1 MTHHFSHR
9 FHKEMWIINPGEF
22 MASGEDIVIG
32 TILGSCVSV
41 VLHDPVSL
49 VGGMNHFLLADVGYH
64 VDVDSPQFLIT
75 KGRFGI
81 HAMELLINE
90 MLKKGAVRKELK
102 AKVFGGANMLISSN
116 AEGSTV
122 PQKNVEFAMR
132 FLEKERIPV
141 VNSDVGGTT
150 ARKIFLM
157 PRSFEVHKLVSV
169 EKKRIERIERREE
182 NFAARIARLLNGE
195 NTAP

>member
-1 MTHHFSHR
+1 
-9 FHKEMWIINPGEF
+9 MWIINPGEF

-41 VLHDPVSL
+41 VLHDPVSKI
-49 VGGMNHFLLADVGYH
+49 GGMNHFLLADIGYH
-64 VDVDSPQFLIT
+64 VDVDSPQFLVS

-90 MLKKGAVRKELK
+90 MLKNGANRRELQ

-116 AEGSTV
+116 AQGSTV
-122 PQKNVEFAMR
+122 PQKNIEFATR

-141 VNSDVGGTT
+141 INSDVGGTK

-157 PRSFEVHKLVSV
+157 PRTFDVHKLVSV
-169 EKKRIERIERREE
+169 EKKRVARLEKREE
-182 NFAARIARLLNGE
+182 NFAAQIARLLNGDR
-195 NTAP
+195 

>member
-32 TILGSCVSV
+32 TILGSCISV
-41 VLHDPVSL
+41 VLHDSVSR
-49 VGGMNHFLLADVGYH
+49 VGGMNHFLLSDVGYH
-64 VDVDSPQFLIT
+64 VDVDSPQFLVT

-90 MLKKGAVRKELK
+90 MLKKGASRKELQ

-116 AEGSTV
+116 AQGSTV
-122 PQKNVEFAMR
+122 PQKNIEFALR
-132 FLEKERIPV
+132 FLEKERI
-141 VNSDVGGTT
+141 
-150 ARKIFLM
+150 
-157 PRSFEVHKLVSV
+157 
-169 EKKRIERIERREE
+169 RR
-182 NFAARIARLLNGE
+182 FKGAALLIVRYKGYFDGIREALEQEGE
-195 NTAP
+195 NPGSTKTAEGAR

>member
-1 MTHHFSHR
+1 VTHHFSHR

-22 MASGEDIVIG
+22 LASGEDIVIG

-41 VLHDPVSL
+41 VLHDPISQ
-49 VGGMNHFLLADVGYH
+49 VGGMNHFLLSDVGYH
-64 VDVDSPQFLIT
+64 VDVDSPQFLVT

-90 MLKKGAVRKELK
+90 MLKKGASRKELE

-122 PQKNVEFAMR
+122 PQKNIEFALR

-141 VNSDVGGTT
+141 VNSDVGGTQ

-157 PRSFEVHKLVSV
+157 PRSFEVHKLIAV
-169 EKKRIERIERREE
+169 EKKRVERLEKREE
-182 NFAARIARLLNGE
+182 NFAAQIARLLDGE
-195 NTAP
+195 K